1 MEEWRRMS
9 GREQEQAIEEATQWA
24 HENGNDDSAV
34 RTAARRFCGDE
45 SSSILEA
52 IRRKL
57 RELFG

>member
-1 MEEWRRMS
+1 MS
-9 GREQEQAIEEATQWA
+9 GIEQEQAIEEATQWA

-34 RTAARRFCGDE
+34 RTAARRFCGNE
-45 SSSILEA
+45 SSTILEA